1 MVAKIA
7 EARTVLSRRLR
18 RLPTYDE
25 IAEFIDVNV
34 STVRLVSERSRTP
47 ISVDQAVTSQGCM
60 TLQVLFLNFQ
70 SFLISFR
77 AAAE

>member
-7 EARTVLSRRLR
+7 EGRTVLSRRLR

-34 STVRLVSERSRTP
+34 STVRLLSEKSRTP
-47 ISVDQAVTSQGCM
+47 ISIDQAVTSQGCM
-60 TLQVLFLNFQ
+60 TLQVLFLNSE
-70 SFLISFR
+70 SFLIIH